1 MRYTQLG
8 GSGLQVSVVGFGATS
23 YSTDDE
29 AKTLIGACLDHGINF
44 FDCAESYSAGDA
56 EVKLGRAFKEL
67 GVPREDIVVST
78 KLWTSGSGPNR
89 TGLSA
94 KRVREGTAACLARLQ
109 LEYVDVLLAH
119 RPDDATPMEET
130 VRAFNG
136 CLERGQ
142 ALYWGCSRWPTT
154 LVMEAWEVARR
165 LNLVGPLVE
174 QGPYS
179 IVGKDDGAIR
189 PWPFD
194 EPPLCACCPAARP
207 RGPAPRHA
215 PWDPNDGMPTAL
227 VRLIPAV

>member
-1 MRYTQLG
+1 MRLGVALGRKQAELAKAREEAEAEGEEEEDEDDEDEEQQLADDAEG
-8 GSGLQVSVVGFGATS
+8 I
-23 YSTDDE
+23 DDE

-142 ALYWGCSRWPTT
+142 ALWPALATLCSHRNAE
-154 LVMEAWEVARR
+154 LSGLADEV
-165 LNLVGPLVE
+165 
-174 QGPYS
+174 
-179 IVGKDDGAIR
+179 
-189 PWPFD
+189 
-194 EPPLCACCPAARP
+194 CAVP
-207 RGPAPRHA
+207 
-215 PWDPNDGMPTAL
+215 
-227 VRLIPAV
+227 